1 MVEKIPQHMH
11 CQICG
16 KAVASAE
23 TLCSDE
29 CKTQYQ
35 ALVKKRKTYMYIM
48 YAAIFLMIALLV
60 VPKFLGVGF

>member
-16 KAVASAE
+16 KAVASTE

-35 ALVKKRKTYMYIM
+35 ALTKKRKTWIYIM
-48 YAAIFLMIALLV
+48 YAAIGAMIVLLII
-60 VPKFLGVGF
+60 PQFIH